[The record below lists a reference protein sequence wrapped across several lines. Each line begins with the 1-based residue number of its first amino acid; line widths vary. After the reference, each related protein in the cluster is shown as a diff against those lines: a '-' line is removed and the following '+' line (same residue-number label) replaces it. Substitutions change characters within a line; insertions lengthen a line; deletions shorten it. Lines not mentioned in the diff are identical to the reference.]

1 MNYDYKQPIGEFK
14 TGDRG
19 VAATGDRGYLER
31 KYEQKDYK
39 KDEFKTLYE
48 QKQDQR
54 QQEYLDQYKPRGGT
68 DYDRGTGRVPDYQ

>member
-48 QKQDQR
+48 
-54 QQEYLDQYKPRGGT
+54 
-68 DYDRGTGRVPDYQ
+68 